1 MEEVA
6 GASNHSMIQSLNH
19 SILLTLSA
27 PSAVKSSDLRAKRGS
42 RDSLSHVDENVTY
55 MYTISQQ
62 IDGGIRM
69 PSTTVRI
76 KRETKRTLDQIAN
89 QTGQKTQDVLDHAI
103 DAYRRRIFLDQ
114 ANRAYATLR
123 QDGARWA
130 EEIAE
135 RKAWNAT
142 SGDDLRDA

>member
-1 MEEVA
+1 
-6 GASNHSMIQSLNH
+6 
-19 SILLTLSA
+19 
-27 PSAVKSSDLRAKRGS
+27 
-42 RDSLSHVDENVTY
+42 
-55 MYTISQQ
+55 
-62 IDGGIRM
+62 M

-76 KRETKRTLDQIAN
+76 KRETKRDLDQLAK

-103 DAYRRRIFLDQ
+103 DAYKRRVFLEQ

-123 QDGARWA
+123 QDDARWA

-142 SGDDLRDA
+142 SGDDLRNA

>member
-1 MEEVA
+1 MA
-6 GASNHSMIQSLNH
+6 
-19 SILLTLSA
+19 T
-27 PSAVKSSDLRAKRGS
+27 
-42 RDSLSHVDENVTY
+42 
-55 MYTISQQ
+55 
-62 IDGGIRM
+62 
-69 PSTTVRI
+69 TTVRI
-76 KRETKRTLDQIAN
+76 KRETKQALDQLAN

-103 DAYRRRIFLDQ
+103 DAYRRRVFLDQ

-123 QDGARWA
+123 QDDAQWA

>member
-1 MEEVA
+1 
-6 GASNHSMIQSLNH
+6 
-19 SILLTLSA
+19 
-27 PSAVKSSDLRAKRGS
+27 
-42 RDSLSHVDENVTY
+42 
-55 MYTISQQ
+55 
-62 IDGGIRM
+62 M

-76 KRETKRTLDQIAN
+76 KRETKRDLDQLAK

-103 DAYRRRIFLDQ
+103 DAYKPRVFLDQ

-123 QDGARWA
+123 QDDARWA

-142 SGDDLRDA
+142 SGDDLRNA

>member
-1 MEEVA
+1 
-6 GASNHSMIQSLNH
+6 
-19 SILLTLSA
+19 
-27 PSAVKSSDLRAKRGS
+27 
-42 RDSLSHVDENVTY
+42 
-55 MYTISQQ
+55 
-62 IDGGIRM
+62 M

-76 KRETKRTLDQIAN
+76 KRETKRALDQIVN

-103 DAYRRRIFLDQ
+103 DAYRRRIFQ

-135 RKAWNAT
+135 RKAWDTT
-142 SGDDLRDA
+142 SGDDLKDV

>member
-1 MEEVA
+1 
-6 GASNHSMIQSLNH
+6 
-19 SILLTLSA
+19 
-27 PSAVKSSDLRAKRGS
+27 
-42 RDSLSHVDENVTY
+42 
-55 MYTISQQ
+55 
-62 IDGGIRM
+62 M

-76 KRETKRTLDQIAN
+76 KRETKRALDQIVN

-135 RKAWNAT
+135 RKAWDTT
-142 SGDDLRDA
+142 SGDDLKDV